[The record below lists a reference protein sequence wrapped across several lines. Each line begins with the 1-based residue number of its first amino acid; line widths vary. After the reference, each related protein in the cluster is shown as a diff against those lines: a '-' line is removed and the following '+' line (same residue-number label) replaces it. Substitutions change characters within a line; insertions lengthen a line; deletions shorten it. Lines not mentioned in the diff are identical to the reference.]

1 MKKSVLV
8 TLAAGTLL
16 LSGTTFAMDKD
27 HEKNLQD
34 LCVAVKSDS
43 RIQLVKEMKQNH
55 LRASHVVKGL
65 VCNGDDAITFAKL
78 NGANKNADLLIK
90 RSGNAGKTV
99 VIQDIAK
106 N

>member
-1 MKKSVLV
+1 MKKLALV
-8 TLAAGTLL
+8 SLAASTLL
-16 LSGTTFAMDKD
+16 LSGTTFAMDPD
-27 HEKNLQD
+27 HEKSLQE

-43 RIQLVKEMKQNH
+43 RAQLVKEMKQNH

-90 RSGNAGKTV
+90 RSGNAGKSV

>member
-16 LSGTTFAMDKD
+16 LSGTTFAMDPD
-27 HEKNLQD
+27 HEKSLQD

-43 RIQLVKEMKQNH
+43 RAQLVKEMKQNH
-55 LRASHVVKGL
+55 LRARHVVKGL

-78 NGANKNADLLIK
+78 NGASKNADLLIR